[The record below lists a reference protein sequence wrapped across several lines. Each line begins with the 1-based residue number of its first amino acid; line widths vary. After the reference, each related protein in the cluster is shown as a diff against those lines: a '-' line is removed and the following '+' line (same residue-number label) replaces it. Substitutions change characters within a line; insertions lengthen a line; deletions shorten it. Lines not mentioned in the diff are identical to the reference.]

1 MAFDSLSEKLNHVF
15 SKMREKGKLTDLEIK
30 QAMREIRIALLE
42 ADVNFQV
49 VRDFINRVS
58 EKASG
63 EDILKGLNSTQQVI
77 KIVNDE
83 LIALMGST
91 HSKLA
96 VADRPPTIIMMCGL
110 QGAGKT
116 TMCGKLA
123 GMLKKQNKKVML
135 AACDVY
141 RPAAIKQL
149 QVVGGKINVPVFE
162 EGQINPVKIAKD
174 ALDEAKRQGADVL
187 IIDTAGRLHIDE
199 QLMEELQKI
208 KAEVTPDE
216 ILLVVDSMTGQDA
229 VNVAETFN
237 QKLDITGVIITKL
250 DGDTRGGAALSIKA
264 VTGKPI
270 KFVGSGEKMEDIEPF
285 YPDRMASRILGMGDV
300 LTLIEKAQE
309 AFSEEEALKLQK
321 KMKTNSFTL
330 QDYLN
335 QLESVKKMGGIGKL
349 MSMVPGLGGKI
360 NDSQYFPG
368 TGIGFPENLRILCTR
383 TKDTV
388 IPVSA
393 SSLEGIGCITPS
405 EEKHSGT
412 GSIAE
417 GYLPVSVF
425 SDLPVDE
432 LYEDTDAKNSYIDE

>member
-1 MAFDSLSEKLNHVF
+1 
-15 SKMREKGKLTDLEIK
+15 MREKGKLTDLEIK

-96 VADRPPTIIMMCGL
+96 VANRPPTIIMMCGL

-149 QVVGGKINVPVFE
+149 QVVGGKVNVPVFE

-208 KAEVTPDE
+208 KAEVKPNE

-349 MSMVPGLGGKI
+349 MSMVPGLGGKVNEDDI
-360 NDSQYFPG
+360 DESKIIK
-368 TGIGFPENLRILCTR
+368 TKAIILSMTPEERNNPDIIKASRRKRI
-383 TKDTV
+383 
-388 IPVSA
+388 A
-393 SSLEGIGCITPS
+393 AG
-405 EEKHSGT
+405 SGT
-412 GSIAE
+412 SIQDVNQLLKQFDMSKE
-417 GYLPVSVF
+417 MMRRVS
-425 SDLPVDE
+425 
-432 LYEDTDAKNSYIDE
+432 KNGMRGMKFPF

>member
-1 MAFDSLSEKLNHVF
+1 
-15 SKMREKGKLTDLEIK
+15 MREKGKLTDLEIK

-149 QVVGGKINVPVFE
+149 QVVGGKVNVPVFE

-208 KAEVTPDE
+208 KAEVKPDE

-270 KFVGSGEKMEDIEPF
+270 IFVGSGEKMEDIEPF

-349 MSMVPGLGGKI
+349 MSMVPGLGGKVNEDDI
-360 NDSQYFPG
+360 DESKIIK
-368 TGIGFPENLRILCTR
+368 TKAIILSMTPEERNNPDIIKASRRKRI
-383 TKDTV
+383 
-388 IPVSA
+388 A
-393 SSLEGIGCITPS
+393 AG
-405 EEKHSGT
+405 SGT
-412 GSIAE
+412 SIQDVNQLLKQFDMSKE
-417 GYLPVSVF
+417 MMRRVS
-425 SDLPVDE
+425 
-432 LYEDTDAKNSYIDE
+432 KNGMRGMKFPF

>member
-1 MAFDSLSEKLNHVF
+1 
-15 SKMREKGKLTDLEIK
+15 MREKGKLTDLEIK

-149 QVVGGKINVPVFE
+149 QVVGGKVNVPVFE

-174 ALDEAKRQGADVL
+174 ALDEAKRQGTDVL

-264 VTGKPI
+264 VTGKSI

-349 MSMVPGLGGKI
+349 MSMVPGLGGKVNEDDI
-360 NDSQYFPG
+360 DESKIIK
-368 TGIGFPENLRILCTR
+368 TKAIILSMTPEERNNPDIIKASRRKRI
-383 TKDTV
+383 
-388 IPVSA
+388 A
-393 SSLEGIGCITPS
+393 AG
-405 EEKHSGT
+405 SGT
-412 GSIAE
+412 SIQDVNQLLKQFDMSKE
-417 GYLPVSVF
+417 MMRRVS
-425 SDLPVDE
+425 
-432 LYEDTDAKNSYIDE
+432 KNGMRGMKFPF

>member
-149 QVVGGKINVPVFE
+149 QVVGGKVNVPVFE

-174 ALDEAKRQGADVL
+174 ALDEAKRQGTDVL

-208 KAEVTPDE
+208 KAEVKPDE
-216 ILLVVDSMTGQDA
+216 IFLVVDSMTGQDA

-360 NDSQYFPG
+360 NEDDIDESKIIK
-368 TGIGFPENLRILCTR
+368 TKAIILSMTPEERNNPDIIKASRRKRI
-383 TKDTV
+383 
-388 IPVSA
+388 A
-393 SSLEGIGCITPS
+393 AG
-405 EEKHSGT
+405 SGT
-412 GSIAE
+412 SIQDVNQLLKQFDMSKE
-417 GYLPVSVF
+417 MMRRVS
-425 SDLPVDE
+425 
-432 LYEDTDAKNSYIDE
+432 KNGMRGMKFPF